1 MAISSCL
8 SLHMMAGSTLGCK
21 YTFKAG
27 IRNVVT
33 QYIFYPERQCL
44 PLSPWQTSFAS
55 PWPELCQWKPLTAA
69 DIEVGVLNFS
79 GFWGGGG
86 REEGRGFPVSYANKQ
101 NCQRERGSS
110 IIFITYFFI
119 CWDKRTEGMKNSAL
133 AEQDF
138 SASFAII
145 LPWIGDLN
153 LLGYSL
159 PHLEPDTRL
168 YNL

>member
-1 MAISSCL
+1 
-8 SLHMMAGSTLGCK
+8 
-21 YTFKAG
+21 
-27 IRNVVT
+27 
-33 QYIFYPERQCL
+33 
-44 PLSPWQTSFAS
+44 
-55 PWPELCQWKPLTAA
+55 
-69 DIEVGVLNFS
+69 
-79 GFWGGGG
+79 
-86 REEGRGFPVSYANKQ
+86 
-101 NCQRERGSS
+101 
-110 IIFITYFFI
+110 
-119 CWDKRTEGMKNSAL
+119 MKNSAL